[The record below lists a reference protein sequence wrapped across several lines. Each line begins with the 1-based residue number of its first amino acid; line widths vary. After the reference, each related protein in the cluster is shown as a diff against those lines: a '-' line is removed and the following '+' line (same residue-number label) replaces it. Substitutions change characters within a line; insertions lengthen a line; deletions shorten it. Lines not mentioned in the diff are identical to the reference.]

1 MPEEQGKLSRGKV
14 EKCRYCGRRLSE
26 ADPARQGD
34 AAGHGTACGRARV
47 ASPEH
52 QRFRPF
58 CSDRCKMAELGLWF
72 EGRYRIGRQ
81 IGEVADDAA
90 AGPSDP
96 PTNSS

>member
-26 ADPARQGD
+26 AD
-34 AAGHGTACGRARV
+34 
-47 ASPEH
+47 PEH

-90 AGPSDP
+90 ARPPDP